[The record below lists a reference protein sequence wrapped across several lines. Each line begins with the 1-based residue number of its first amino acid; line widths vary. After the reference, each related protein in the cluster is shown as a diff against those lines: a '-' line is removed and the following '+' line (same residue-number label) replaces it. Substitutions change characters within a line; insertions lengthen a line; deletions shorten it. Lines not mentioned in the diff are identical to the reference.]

1 MTVRTPRAKEETM
14 LDGLGEVCTAALAAH
29 GCPSASVAVVRAG
42 TVVLAEAYGL
52 ADVAAS
58 RPATPDTRYVLAS
71 ITKPITATA
80 AGVLADRGLIDLD
93 VPLAAA
99 GVRRPPGADWPA
111 PTPRQ
116 LLQHR
121 GGLTSHYDFRYGD
134 DPRPPIDVSGYTRL
148 YRRPGSGYEYANHGY
163 GLLGALLESAS
174 GLPLTRLL
182 TREVFDPLGLRSSG
196 LGTPGAGPAGAP
208 VATRYSI
215 DGRGYPAE
223 LSTSH
228 PGATTGFATA
238 SELALFAHRYDT
250 LLRPATAAATR
261 DGVPISDHLGYGLG
275 WCVSRGD
282 GPLILSHGGGMG
294 GVATMLVT
302 VPELALSVAVL
313 TNSTSKAARDTIVD
327 HILSAEVPGYRP
339 AAISPASTAA
349 ARSLDPTVGGWAGR
363 IDTPDGPV
371 PVTLRIE
378 PGGRSDLTLDGRT
391 TVAMA
396 TPSGEWDLTATFDVQ
411 LPTADARRDSPLLG
425 LVLTASADGLSGV
438 ARAYKDGDGT
448 GWLGNL
454 LSHPID
460 LTRC

>member
-1 MTVRTPRAKEETM
+1 MTVRRSRGEGVPM
-14 LDGLGEVCTAALAAH
+14 LDGLGEFCTAALAAH
-29 GCPSASVAVVRAG
+29 ECPSASVAVVRDG
-42 TVVLAEAYGL
+42 TVVLAAAYGL
-52 ADVAAS
+52 ADVAAG

-80 AGVLADRGLIDLD
+80 ACVLADRGLIDLD
-93 VPLAAA
+93 VPLPA
-99 GVRRPPGADWPA
+99 GSVTAPPGADWPA

-163 GLLGALLESAS
+163 GLLGGVLESAS
-174 GLPLTRLL
+174 GLPLSHLL

-196 LGTPGAGPAGAP
+196 LGTPGGSA
-208 VATRYSI
+208 ATRYSI
-215 DGRGYPAE
+215 DGRGYPTE
-223 LSTSH
+223 LTTSH

-238 SELALFAHRYDT
+238 SELALFGHRYDT

-261 DGVPISDHLGYGLG
+261 DAAPISDHLGYGLG

-294 GVATMLVT
+294 GVATMLVV

-313 TNSTSKAARDTIVD
+313 TNGTSKAARNAIVD
-327 HILSAEVPGYRP
+327 HVLSAAVPGYRP
-339 AAISPASTAA
+339 AAISPASTAP
-349 ARSLDPTVGGWAGR
+349 ARSLAPTVGGWSGS
-363 IDTPDGPV
+363 ITTPDGPV
-371 PVTLRIE
+371 PVALQVH
-378 PGGRSDLTLDGRT
+378 PDGRCELTLAGERAT
-391 TVAMA
+391 ATA
-396 TPSGEWDLTATFDVQ
+396 TPSGEADLTVTVDLQ
-411 LPTADARRDSPLLG
+411 LPTADARRNSPLLG
-425 LVLTASADGLSGV
+425 LVLTAGADGLSGV
-438 ARAYKDGDGT
+438 ARAYQDGDRR

-454 LSHPID
+454 LSHPVH
-460 LTRC
+460 LTHR